1 MDEFGDQ
8 DKEMQREITSFTR
21 TSDLLKG
28 HLEMMAAMSDPLK
41 DFRKTMAAMSDP
53 LLVFDGKNAPVFH
66 FDSIVDFGAEE
77 AIG

>member
-28 HLEMMAAMSDPLK
+28 HLEMMAAMSDPL
-41 DFRKTMAAMSDP
+41 
-53 LLVFDGKNAPVFH
+53 LVFDGKNAPVFH